1 MVYPF
6 LSDSKWHVLTS
17 FAAFNPKWTLLL
29 KYPLSFFPSFYFF
42 LPEAAT

>member
-17 FAAFNPKWTLLL
+17 FAAFNLKWTLLL
-29 KYPLSFFPSFYFF
+29 KYPLSFSLSFF